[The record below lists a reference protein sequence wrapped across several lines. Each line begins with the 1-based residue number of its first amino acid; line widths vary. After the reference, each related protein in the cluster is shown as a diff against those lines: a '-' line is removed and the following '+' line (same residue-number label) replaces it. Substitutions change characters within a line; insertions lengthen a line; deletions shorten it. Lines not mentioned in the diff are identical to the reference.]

1 METDVYDF
9 WKRVDE
15 LRGHISLKDLSEM
28 TGIKYSRI
36 RDSRS
41 LCRTPGLYDVI
52 KISDALGV
60 SVTYLVTGKDS
71 SALMPEMIF
80 VRDHAAA
87 RLLIRRIMD
96 NPPLLEALAAV
107 ASLAISPDAEAA
119 KKA

>member
-28 TGIKYSRI
+28 TGIKYTRI

-52 KISDALGV
+52 KISEALGV

-71 SALMPEMIF
+71 SALTPEMLF
-80 VRDHAAA
+80 VRDSEAA

-96 NPPLLEALAAV
+96 NPPLLGALATV
-107 ASLAISPDAEAA
+107 ASLAVSPDAEKTKHA
-119 KKA
+119 

>member
-28 TGIKYSRI
+28 TGIKYTRI

-52 KISDALGV
+52 KISEALGV

-71 SALMPEMIF
+71 SALTPEMLY
-80 VRDHAAA
+80 VRDSEAA

-96 NPPLLEALAAV
+96 NPPLLDALAAV
-107 ASLAISPDAEAA
+107 AALADRPDVASSKQA
-119 KKA
+119 